1 VTPEE
6 AAAAFRQ
13 APSLLRLSPAIQHYQ
28 WGGFDFIPR
37 LIGADNTARKPFA
50 ELWIGAHPRGP
61 CAAEVGGPSVTLSQ
75 LIAGSPR
82 EMLGAEVLDRFGPE
96 LPFLLKI
103 LDARGMLSI
112 QAHPSRA
119 QAREG
124 FDRENAAGVALDSPE
139 RSYRDSN
146 HKPEIHVAL
155 GEFRMLHGFRA
166 LDEIGQ
172 VMAEVPEIGA
182 VMPDFD
188 RRLDGAGWDPQARKA
203 VLRDLY
209 QRIITLP
216 QEQVDVFLDPL
227 VARLERD
234 PDPDK
239 DRPDYWAR
247 AAARAFP
254 LPGGGRDRGIFSIY
268 LLNLVHL
275 RAGQGTFQ
283 PPGTLHAYLEGANVE
298 LMASS
303 DNVLRGGLTPKH
315 VDARELLRT
324 LTFESGMPGLIEGT
338 ARSPTERVY
347 PAPVEDFIL
356 SKIEVGPGRPHE
368 TGSSHGP
375 ECLLVTEGPAIART
389 ASRTLEL
396 PRGAALFAPAGVP
409 YGIEPGR
416 AGGTAVIWKAGVP
429 PRRGD

>member
-13 APSLLRLSPAIQHYQ
+13 APSLLRLSPAIQHYE

-37 LIGADNTARKPFA
+37 LIGSDNAARKPFA

-61 CAAEVGGPSVTLSQ
+61 CTAEVGGAAVTLSQ
-75 LIAGSPR
+75 LIAGGPR
-82 EMLGAEVLDRFGPE
+82 EMLGAGALDRFGPE
-96 LPFLLKI
+96 LPFLLKV
-103 LDARGMLSI
+103 LDARSMLSI
-112 QAHPSRA
+112 QAHPSRE

-124 FDRENAAGVALDSPE
+124 WARENAAGIALDSPE
-139 RSYRDSN
+139 RSYRDAN

-166 LDEIGQ
+166 LEEIGQ
-172 VMAEVPEIGA
+172 VMAEVPEVGA

-209 QRIITLP
+209 QKIMTLP
-216 QEQVDVFLDPL
+216 QDRVDALLAPL
-227 VARLERD
+227 LARLEREH
-234 PDPDK
+234 PMDK
-239 DRPDYWAR
+239 DSPDSWALS
-247 AAARAFP
+247 AARAFP
-254 LPGGGRDRGIFSIY
+254 LPGGSLDRGIFSIY
-268 LLNLVHL
+268 LLNLVRL
-275 RAGQGTFQ
+275 RPGQGTFQ
-283 PPGTLHAYLEGANVE
+283 PAGTLHAYLEGVNVE

-315 VDARELLRT
+315 VNARELLRT
-324 LTFESGMPGLIEGT
+324 LTFESGRPRIIEGT
-338 ARSPTERVY
+338 PLSATETVY
-347 PAPVEDFIL
+347 PAPVEDFVL
-356 SKIEVGPGRPHE
+356 SRIEVGPGRAHQSAPA
-368 TGSSHGP
+368 HGP
-375 ECLLVTEGPAIART
+375 ECLLVTDGDMRART

-409 YGIEPGR
+409 YSLESTGP
-416 AGGTAVIWKAGVP
+416 GGTAAAWKSGVP
-429 PRRGD
+429 RGPGT